1 MVAVAAVATG
11 LEQYSTT
18 YQPAHEMPGHKHVSV
33 SGPTATPTS
42 SRPENP
48 LSPDLQVHDLIRQLQ
63 DKITKLRAL
72 SACEACPERSPCPT
86 TPEQTSQNNATTRPC
101 EPQPCTPTSNPIPS
115 ALHNG
120 KSDQPTTTVI
130 HRLLAWMFGWATW
143 SVMPL
148 PWGTMPCTGRHPPHP
163 RVRLHFEP
171 STEHCLPNSPTKFNS
186 STKSNVTSPSLLPLS
201 PLTYPAFW
209 VARWN
214 FSFGY
219 LLWIIGSLAALAQG
233 YGVEDVLP

>member
-1 MVAVAAVATG
+1 MAAGARRARWVVVVVGVVAVAAVATG

-18 YQPAHEMPGHKHVSV
+18 YQPAHKMPGHKHVSV

-115 ALHNG
+115 ALH
-120 KSDQPTTTVI
+120 KSDQATTTVI

-148 PWGTMPCTGRHPPHP
+148 PWGTMPCTGRQPLIH
-163 RVRLHFEP
+163 VFVSTLSLAP
-171 STEHCLPNSPTKFNS
+171 STVSPTLPRNS
-186 STKSNVTSPSLLPLS
+186 T
-201 PLTYPAFW
+201 
-209 VARWN
+209 R
-214 FSFGY
+214 
-219 LLWIIGSLAALAQG
+219 AQKAT
-233 YGVEDVLP
+233 